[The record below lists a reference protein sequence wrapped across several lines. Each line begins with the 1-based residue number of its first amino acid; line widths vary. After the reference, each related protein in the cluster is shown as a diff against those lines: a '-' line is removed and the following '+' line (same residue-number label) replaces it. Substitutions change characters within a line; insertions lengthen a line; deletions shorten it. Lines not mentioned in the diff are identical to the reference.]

1 MLQPFPAFGGLE
13 VLVAALDHPEGV
25 ALDPSTGELVSAGE
39 DGHVWRIDPEAR
51 SVRDVARVPGQ
62 VLGVAVDGRG
72 RIVACCSADGSVR
85 VIDTDRTVH
94 ELVRDVDG
102 EPLDVP
108 NYPSFGPDG
117 SLYVSASGTWGANDG
132 RIVRVD
138 PDGGSETL
146 TRRLDRFPNGSAVTP
161 DGTALWV
168 VESFSPTVNRVDLRP
183 GGGVEVVARLD
194 GTVPDGVVLTDDGGL
209 LVTCYRPDRIY
220 HVDAS
225 GRVAIVADDPQGTQL
240 AAPTNACFFGPGL
253 DRLAVANLGRWHLTL
268 LRTGL
273 RGVPLHRP
281 ERWAIDALL

>member
-13 VLVAALDHPEGV
+13 VLVAGLDHPEGV

-85 VIDTDRTVH
+85 VIDTDRTVY

-132 RIVRVD
+132 RIVRVT
-138 PDGGSETL
+138 PTAA
-146 TRRLDRFPNGSAVTP
+146 RRPSRGAW
-161 DGTALWV
+161 TA
-168 VESFSPTVNRVDLRP
+168 S
-183 GGGVEVVARLD
+183 
-194 GTVPDGVVLTDDGGL
+194 
-209 LVTCYRPDRIY
+209 
-220 HVDAS
+220 
-225 GRVAIVADDPQGTQL
+225 
-240 AAPTNACFFGPGL
+240 
-253 DRLAVANLGRWHLTL
+253 
-268 LRTGL
+268 RTGRPSRRTAPRSGSWSPSPRPSTGSTSVRAAASRWS
-273 RGVPLHRP
+273 RGWTAPSRTA
-281 ERWAIDALL
+281 WC